1 MSVITHR
8 EKLAELLC
16 DNSMTLLYSGIP
28 LHISEDDYFPFRVN
42 RNFFYLTGLTRE
54 NMALCIKKIGGKTTV
69 TLYIEEVDP
78 HSVRWTGKMVT
89 PEEAREISKIDD
101 IRYISRLN
109 AEIGSFMSSD
119 PIESAYFDTER
130 HSEGDLPDYNSVK
143 AREFSA
149 LYPSVVIRNLH
160 TPVAAL
166 RRIKDADEIAA
177 IGRAIDC
184 TKKGLEQVLSTLRPG
199 MYEYQV
205 QAEFEYRIAVEGAE
219 GPSFATI
226 AGSGSNGTMLH
237 YETNREICENG
248 SLILLDLGAKV
259 DGYCADITRT
269 YPVNGKYSPRQREY
283 YDLVLAANRAV
294 AKQAKPGMTLGQ
306 LNDICKK
313 VLSDGLIRMG
323 KIQKP
328 EEVGKYYMHGVSH
341 QLGIDVHDCN
351 IAADR
356 ILRPGC
362 VITDEPGLYID
373 EEAIGIRIEDDL
385 LITEEGCEV
394 LSGDIIRDPDEIEA
408 FMAKAKG

>member
-1 MSVITHR
+1 MSVVTHR

-16 DNSMTLLYSGIP
+16 DNSMTLLYSGVP

-54 NMALCIKKIGGKTTV
+54 NMALCIKKIGGKTAV

-89 PEEAREISKIDD
+89 PEEAREISQITD
-101 IRYISRLN
+101 IRYVSRLD
-109 AEIGSFMSSD
+109 AEIGGFMSAD
-119 PIESAYFDTER
+119 PVEIVYFDTQR
-130 HSEGDLPDYNSVK
+130 HSEGDLPDYNLVK
-143 AREFSA
+143 AKEFAS
-149 LYPSVVIRNLH
+149 LYPSVVIKNLH

-166 RRIKDADEIAA
+166 RRIKDDDEIAA

-184 TKKGLEQVLSTLRPG
+184 TKKGLEQVMTTLRPG

-205 QAEFEYRIAVEGAE
+205 QAEFEYRLAVEGAE

-226 AGSGSNGTMLH
+226 AGSGANGTMLH
-237 YETNREICENG
+237 YVTNRELCEDG

-283 YDLVLAANRAV
+283 YDLVLAANREV
-294 AKQAKPGMTLGQ
+294 ARQAKPGMTTAE
-306 LNDICKK
+306 LNEICKK
-313 VLSDGLIRMG
+313 VLAEGLIRMG

-328 EEVGKYYMHGVSH
+328 EEVGRYYMHGVSH

-362 VITDEPGLYID
+362 VISDEPGLYID
-373 EEAIGIRIEDDL
+373 EESIGIRIEDDL
-385 LITEEGCEV
+385 LITEDGCKV
-394 LSGDIIRDPDEIEA
+394 LSEDILRDPDEIEA
-408 FMAKAKG
+408 FMAKARE